1 MHRFTEL
8 QEGIAGS
15 VREILG
21 HLDAV
26 TEEDPWIHLP
36 RDYRL
41 NHLADVVE
49 PMTTLALTRSAD
61 AELCRDM
68 LHLAAA
74 RGEKRL
80 EQGYPDSLIFQE
92 FPMLR
97 QALWRY
103 IRRFHDGNH
112 DPRSFEAM
120 VRIDAALALATKA
133 SLRGFH
139 RPVFEAR
146 GRWPE
151 TIDELATEWKPLPD
165 V

>member
-1 MHRFTEL
+1 MHVFNEL

-15 VREILG
+15 AREILG
-21 HLDAV
+21 HLDEV

-36 RDYRL
+36 RDYSI

-49 PMTTLALTRSAD
+49 PMTTLALTRSGD
-61 AELCRDM
+61 RELCRRM
-68 LHLAAA
+68 LHIAAA
-74 RGEKRL
+74 HGEKRL

-97 QALWRY
+97 QSIWRY
-103 IRRFHDGNH
+103 IRRFHDDNTGAH
-112 DPRSFEAM
+112 AFEAM

-139 RPVFEAR
+139 RPTFEAR
-146 GRWPE
+146 GRWPD
-151 TIDELATEWKPLPD
+151 TIDELATEWKALPQL
-165 V
+165 